1 MITNTKL
8 YEMVTEQFTSGNGE
22 LRDQLLSQISAS
34 SEKNET
40 MAQQLADQQRTE
52 IEQLSD
58 CLQSQINAVQEEL
71 NSKIEKTATTC
82 SAALMQTMT
91 THFNGEINKLQA
103 YFDEEIEKLQ
113 TSITYSM
120 DERFEKIML
129 ATKNMTDRMI
139 DLQKDTAVI
148 MQTLQLILTN
158 MMLDNVSAS
167 NVKQLNALVDQTEDT
182 ML

>member
-8 YEMVTEQFTSGNGE
+8 YEMVIEQFTSGNGE

-34 SEKNET
+34 AEKNET
-40 MAQQLADQQRTE
+40 MAQQLAYQQRTE
-52 IEQLSD
+52 IEQISD
-58 CLQSQINAVQEEL
+58 SLQAQIKTVQEEL

-113 TSITYSM
+113 TAITYTL

-158 MMLDNVSAS
+158 MMLDNVSAD
-167 NVKQLNALVDQTEDT
+167 NGKHLNAMMEF
-182 ML
+182 